1 MILYVA
7 SFQDPFLLGLWNA
20 TDQTQI
26 APFVGIWKKTA
37 TFSNS
42 NLWKYLKY
50 CYFFT
55 ESATFPGK
63 FPNLLLLG

>member
-1 MILYVA
+1 MISYVA
-7 SFQDPFLLGLWNA
+7 SFQDPFLMGLWNA
-20 TDQTQI
+20 TDQT
-26 APFVGIWKKTA
+26 GIWKKTA
-37 TFSNS
+37 TFLNS

-63 FPNLLLLG
+63 FPNLLLSV